1 MKFSLG
7 WGKKYALQQRMY
19 LGVNIDD
26 GVGSPARGRRSEC

>member
-7 WGKKYALQQRMY
+7 WGKKHALWGWMY

-26 GVGSPARGRRSEC
+26 GAGISARGRRTEC